1 MYIHACMH
9 TNTRTRCSACHG
21 AIRFGDSLSMMQ
33 CRDII
38 RQLSKCKVRASP
50 AHPARSL
57 VCFVAL
63 ETLSHSPPLACSFP
77 SSVPMEG
84 RLLHPWS
91 TLGASWRRKVQRFPR
106 SFPLLVVHFSAL
118 WFADSPQPRF
128 LCCSSYIVQ
137 RRRLIRLGGSLARSC
152 ACSFS
157 SRSRGRRPGPRDV
170 QRGRFGYTPLLCLS
184 VCLALSLSL
193 SLFPVSGFCLLF
205 AMLL

>member
-1 MYIHACMH
+1 MQGTSVPSSPCSQPCLFCG
-9 TNTRTRCSACHG
+9 TRNAFTFPAPCLQFPFQCAHG
-21 AIRFGDSLSMMQ
+21 RPSL
-33 CRDII
+33 
-38 RQLSKCKVRASP
+38 AP
-50 AHPARSL
+50 L
-57 VCFVAL
+57 VNIGRVLEAQGTAL
-63 ETLSHSPPLACSFP
+63 PPLISPFGGSLQCALAC
-77 SSVPMEG
+77 
-84 RLLHPWS
+84 
-91 TLGASWRRKVQRFPR
+91 
-106 SFPLLVVHFSAL
+106 
-118 WFADSPQPRF
+118 FADSPQPRF